1 MLYRLKKDIEPKHNI
16 VFFDSEIEE
25 VVEGVYVDEGVIGE
39 VVDQG
44 KTNNKRHLAFWFDEN
59 KSINFSSFSGV
70 GNLSLLITSK
80 VSETKPYLMEVP
92 PTSNA
97 KTFIYLLMI
106 ILNNDYL
113 L

>member
-1 MLYRLKKDIEPKHNI
+1 MNTNKRKKKMLYRLKKDIEPKHNI

-59 KSINFSSFSGV
+59 KSINFLGWKH
-70 GNLSLLITSK
+70 LEEYLEAIDLETADALM
-80 VSETKPYLMEVP
+80 SEATRH
-92 PTSNA
+92 
-97 KTFIYLLMI
+97 
-106 ILNNDYL
+106 
-113 L
+113 

>member
-1 MLYRLKKDIEPKHNI
+1 MNTNKRKKKMLYRLKKDIEPKHNI

-59 KSINFSSFSGV
+59 KSINFLGWKH
-70 GNLSLLITSK
+70 LEESLEAIDLETADALM
-80 VSETKPYLMEVP
+80 SEDTRH
-92 PTSNA
+92 
-97 KTFIYLLMI
+97 
-106 ILNNDYL
+106 
-113 L
+113 

>member
-44 KTNNKRHLAFWFDEN
+44 KTNNKRHLAFWFDKD
-59 KSINFSSFSGV
+59 KSINFLGWKH
-70 GNLSLLITSK
+70 LEEYLEAIDLETADALM
-80 VSETKPYLMEVP
+80 SEATRH
-92 PTSNA
+92 
-97 KTFIYLLMI
+97 
-106 ILNNDYL
+106 
-113 L
+113 